1 MDHAF
6 IDKFAI
12 ADRYVK
18 RTLPAAERVTF
29 ETHLVDCQE
38 CADRVLLAEMLRNGG
53 ISDNPRTTERRGVVS
68 EPREGA
74 ASPCALDPIPVQRPP
89 RTAES
94 SMAKARTVSNAQLWR
109 FALLFAAAA
118 AALLAVPT
126 AVFLWELHR
135 LR

>member
-1 MDHAF
+1 MDHDY
-6 IDKFAI
+6 IDQFAV

-18 RTLPAAERVTF
+18 RTLPAAERTAF
-29 ETHLVDCQE
+29 EAHLVDCQE

-53 ISDNPRTTERRGVVS
+53 VKPVRI
-68 EPREGA
+68 EPPARAPEPKPTKEPTIT
-74 ASPCALDPIPVQRPP
+74 S
-89 RTAES
+89 
-94 SMAKARTVSNAQLWR
+94 AKLWK

-126 AVFLWELHR
+126 AVFLWQLHR